1 MHKFVHEVRVVKTDR
16 TDMGTFSKLS
26 LLALCWLLIAGYLTI
41 QLWPDLPHSSLQ
53 WFLLVAFGPPL
64 YVFGELF
71 ISWLFSPK
79 HGQAISTR
87 EFSLVRILLALPIV
101 LALFAFSWWVSWLLT
116 Q

>member
-1 MHKFVHEVRVVKTDR
+1 MESII
-16 TDMGTFSKLS
+16 SKWRS
-26 LLALCWLLIAGYLTI
+26 LLPVLALCWLVIAGLLLL
-41 QLWPDLPHSSLQ
+41 QLWPDFPRSSLQ

-71 ISWLFSPK
+71 FSWLFSPK
-79 HGQAISTR
+79 HGQTISTR
-87 EFSLVRILLALPIV
+87 EFSLVRILLALPVV